1 MSRRVELKVA
11 VKISTN
17 TEGEKNEMER
27 ERNPFFLFSIRA
39 SSGSQRSI
47 RRGRDRSVEAADFR
61 TEVESWK
68 PGQRRLF
75 VSFRLIVFDHVKLE
89 RERRLGNFNYV
100 GPFNYQRRNRGTL
113 CPLSRQLHLL
123 YLPKTKTW
131 ITERPSIVRSA
142 I

>member
-1 MSRRVELKVA
+1 MLRQFELEVA
-11 VKISTN
+11 VKIFTN
-17 TEGEKNEMER
+17 TEAEKNEMER
-27 ERNPFFLFSIRA
+27 ERNSFFLFSIRA
-39 SSGSQRSI
+39 SVGSQRSI

-75 VSFRLIVFDHVKLE
+75 VSFRLIVFDHAKLE
-89 RERRLGNFNYV
+89 TEWRLGNFNYV
-100 GPFNYQRRNRGTL
+100 GPFNYQRRSRGTL
-113 CPLSRQLHLL
+113 RPLSRQLHLL

-131 ITERPSIVRSA
+131 ITERPSIFRTT